1 MIRGR
6 NAVALTAAVV
16 IVSSYAIRADVKTD
30 ERSRVEFAGALG
42 RIVNIFGGKG
52 AREGVTSSIAVRGD
66 RLAKINDTTGQ
77 IIDLGEEKIYDL
89 DLKKK
94 QYTVTTF
101 AELRRRLEEAQR
113 KAEERSLKADAKE
126 AKRDQKVGTQKDRDP
141 NQNDVEVD
149 FSLKETGQTKNI
161 NGFETHEIVMTI
173 TLREKGQT
181 LEEGGGMVLTDDMW
195 LAPSV
200 AALREVAEFYQ
211 RYALK
216 LQGPMMA
223 GASAQDLAAA
233 MAMYPMMKEA
243 MARMNAENV
252 KMDGTAIS
260 STVTMD
266 AVKSAAEMAQ
276 EAKQHDDDSSS
287 GGGGIGGGVGGLLGG
302 FAKRAAQKKS
312 DGQHENEARTTFMTL
327 TNEVL
332 KMTTTVSAADLAIPA
347 GFKENR

>member
-1 MIRGR
+1 MTRGR
-6 NAVALTAAVV
+6 ITVALMLAGLT
-16 IVSSYAIRADVKTD
+16 VSSYEIRADVKTD
-30 ERSRVEFAGALG
+30 EKSRVEFAGALG
-42 RIVNIFGGKG
+42 RMVNIFGGKG

-126 AKRDQKVGTQKDRDP
+126 AKRDQKAGTQKDRDP

-149 FSLKETGQTKNI
+149 FSLKETGQTKNV
-161 NGFETHEIVMTI
+161 NGFDTREIVMTI
-173 TLREKGQT
+173 TLREKGKT

-195 LAPSV
+195 LAPRV

-211 RYALK
+211 RFALK

-233 MAMYPMMKEA
+233 MAMYPMMKDA
-243 MARMNAENV
+243 IARMNAENV

-266 AVKSAAEMAQ
+266 AVKSAEEMAQ
-276 EAKQHDDDSSS
+276 EAKQRDDDSSS
-287 GGGGIGGGVGGLLGG
+287 SGGGGVGGLLGG
-302 FAKRAAQKKS
+302 LAKRAAQKKS
-312 DGQHENEARTTFMTL
+312 EGQQKNDARSTFMTL

-332 KMTTTVSAADLAIPA
+332 KVATEVSAADLTVPA

>member
-1 MIRGR
+1 MTRGR
-6 NAVALTAAVV
+6 ITAALTLAVLTL
-16 IVSSYAIRADVKTD
+16 SSYEIRADVKTD
-30 ERSRVEFAGALG
+30 QKSRVEFAGALG
-42 RIVNIFGGKG
+42 RLVNIFGGKG

-126 AKRDQKVGTQKDRDP
+126 AKRDQKAGTQKDRDP

-149 FSLKETGQTKNI
+149 FDLKETGQTKNV
-161 NGFETHEIVMTI
+161 NGFDTREIVMTI
-173 TLREKGQT
+173 TLREKGKT

-195 LAPSV
+195 LAPRV

-233 MAMYPMMKEA
+233 MAMYPMMKDA
-243 MARMNAENV
+243 IARMNAENV
-252 KMDGTAIS
+252 KMDGTAMS

-266 AVKSAAEMAQ
+266 AVKSAEETAQ
-276 EAKQHDDDSSS
+276 EAKQHDDDSS

-302 FAKRAAQKKS
+302 LAKRAAQKKS
-312 DGQHENEARTTFMTL
+312 EGQQKNDARSTFMTL

-332 KMTTTVSAADLAIPA
+332 KVTTEVSPADLAVPA